1 MKSLYATR
9 LLCLSKKQKTKNKKK
24 KKIIYTITKDFKLG
38 NGCGYWQHGMNLKFS
53 DLKGNLVLIF
63 PLNRHEIVT
72 DLLSSCLKVWV
83 CATQ

>member
-1 MKSLYATR
+1 MRLDCYAFQKN
-9 LLCLSKKQKTKNKKK
+9 KKQKTK